1 MSLEKEDKYEVIK
14 YRIEKAERTLIEA
27 KDCAS
32 MGHWTLSAN
41 RLYYSLFYMSNAL
54 LVDKGMFAKT
64 HAGVIAKI
72 NEHFV
77 KSGLLTKEEGRILS
91 ILQNMRRSG
100 DYDDCFEWSKEEVE
114 PFFEKARML
123 LDKMKSLMGS
133 RM

>member
-1 MSLEKEDKYEVIK
+1 MALDKEEKYEIIK

-32 MGHWTLSAN
+32 LGHWTLSAN

-64 HAGVIAKI
+64 HAGIIAKI

-77 KSGLLTKEEGRILS
+77 KSGLLTREEGRTIS
-91 ILQNMRRSG
+91 ILQNMRNSG
-100 DYDDCFEWSKEEVE
+100 DYDDRFEWTEEDVT
-114 PFFEKARML
+114 PFFEKARRL
-123 LDKMKSLMGS
+123 LDKLKSLIDN
-133 RM
+133 R